1 MGVIKI
7 APLRKKSG
15 LAPTFGATADAHAP
29 VRKFSIEHSIGPLA
43 PSSFPCKERDLG
55 ARERGSAHLF

>member
-15 LAPTFGATADAHAP
+15 LAPTFGAAADAHAP

-43 PSSFPCKERDLG
+43 PSSFPCKGRDPG
-55 ARERGSAHLF
+55 ALDHGPARLP

>member
-43 PSSFPCKERDLG
+43 PSSFPCKGRDPD
-55 ARERGSAHLF
+55 AQDRGPACRF